1 MDIYPIQ
8 NGSITVSSES
18 YPYVVGI
25 AGGINTDN
33 RPAEAYAEYID
44 EDLRDSHINVV
55 KIWQEAYFS
64 SNALSEQKRK
74 DVIVLKYEMLKRI
87 WKSSETIKNSS

>member
-1 MDIYPIQ
+1 MSKDLRTAICSAFKYITDIM
-8 NGSITVSSES
+8 
-18 YPYVVGI
+18 I

-44 EDLRDSHINVV
+44 ADLRDSHINVV

-74 DVIVLKYEMLKRI
+74 DVIVLNYEMLKRI
-87 WKSSETIKNSS
+87 WRNSGTIKNSS